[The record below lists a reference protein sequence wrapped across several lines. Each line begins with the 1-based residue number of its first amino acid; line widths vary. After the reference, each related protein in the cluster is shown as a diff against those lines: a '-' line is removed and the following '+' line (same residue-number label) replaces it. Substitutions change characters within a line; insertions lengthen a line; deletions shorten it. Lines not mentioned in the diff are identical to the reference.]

1 MSDYAAYAPGV
12 KPSVADGVVTTRLA
26 APADVDALA
35 TVMAARGGAVEEH
48 VDHARKM
55 IERLDVLLIAE
66 SDEHAV
72 GWCGVQ
78 KVAIHPGADPEWL
91 IAGLAVNPEVRR
103 RGIAA
108 RLLRQVLRDTAERAP
123 GESVFS
129 VINVRSLA
137 SIDLHLKSGF
147 VEVGRSPS
155 YAGIEFTGGEGVLLR
170 HG

>member
-1 MSDYAAYAPGV
+1 MSDFAVYAPSV
-12 KPSVADGVVTTRLA
+12 KPSVVEGAFNTRLA
-26 APADVDALA
+26 VPADVDALA
-35 TVMAARGGAVEEH
+35 TVMATRGGTVDDH

-66 SDEHAV
+66 KAGDAV

-78 KVAIHPGADPEWL
+78 KFAIHPGADPEWL
-91 IAGLAVNPEVRR
+91 IAGLTVIPEVRR
-103 RGIAA
+103 EGIAA
-108 RLLRQVLRDTAERAP
+108 RLLGQVLRDVSSRAP
-123 GESVFS
+123 HEAIFS
-129 VINVRSLA
+129 VINARNLA
-137 SIDLHLKSGF
+137 SIDLHLKLGF